1 MSELWQA
8 ESTMTDTTP
17 TAWRVFLRAPVSG
30 WTWRGLAYLIVC
42 APLAFA
48 GFWAVGICLMFGALF
63 AITFLG
69 LPLIAVTVLG
79 GRWLG
84 RLQRRLARSM
94 VGARVDD
101 PPPFRRRP
109 GLFGWLG
116 SALKD
121 ATGWR
126 GLAYLV
132 VKGPVAMVGAF
143 GAGLLWIESILL
155 LTYPVWWS
163 IFDVTN
169 KDSHGVK
176 HHSEVQFGNFYFD
189 TWPKALLLSAIG
201 LVAVFLAPWPIRGL
215 VALDGVLM
223 RWLLGPT
230 QSDQRVHE
238 LERTRAHAVDD
249 SAAALRRIERDLHD
263 GTQAR
268 LIALAMN
275 LGQAKETLDAAGD
288 SSRVRELVG
297 GAHESAKDA
306 IAELRDLVRGIHPPV
321 LDQGLDAALA
331 TLAARSTVP
340 VDVQV
345 RVPVRPSPAIET
357 IAYFCVAELLTN
369 VARHSG
375 ATRATLDVRERHD
388 TLRLQVRDDGRGG
401 ARIGAG
407 TGLTG
412 LAERVRT
419 VDGRLSVDSPDGG
432 PTTVTVDLP
441 VAS

>member
-1 MSELWQA
+1 
-8 ESTMTDTTP
+8 MTGTTP
-17 TAWRVFLRAPVSG
+17 TAWRAFLRAPVSA
-30 WTWRGLAYLIVC
+30 WTWRGFAYLIVC
-42 APLAFA
+42 APLAFV
-48 GFWAVGICLMFGALF
+48 GFWGMAICLMFGVLF

-79 GRWLG
+79 GRSVG
-84 RLQRRLARSM
+84 QLQRKLGRSM
-94 VGARVDD
+94 VRARVDD

-116 SALKD
+116 SALSD

-126 GLAYLV
+126 AFAYLL
-132 VKGPVAMVGAF
+132 VKFPVAMVGTF
-143 GAGLLWIESILL
+143 GAALLWAQSILL

-163 IFDVTN
+163 LFDVTT
-169 KDSHGVK
+169 KDSHGVN
-176 HHSEVQFGNFYFD
+176 HHSEVQFGSFYFD

-201 LVAVFLAPWPIRGL
+201 LVAVFLAPWPVRGL

-230 QSDQRVHE
+230 QSAERVHE

-275 LGQAKETLDAAGD
+275 LGQAKETLDAASD

-340 VDVQV
+340 VDLHV

-369 VARHSG
+369 VVRHSG
-375 ATRATLDVRERHD
+375 ATRAALDVRSRGH
-388 TLRLQVRDDGRGG
+388 TLRVQVRDDGRGG

-419 VDGRLSVDSPDGG
+419 VDGRLRVDSPDGG
-432 PTTVTVDLP
+432 PTTVTLEVP

>member
-8 ESTMTDTTP
+8 ESTMIDTTP
-17 TAWRVFLRAPVSG
+17 TAWRAFLRAPVSG

-48 GFWAVGICLMFGALF
+48 SFWAVAICLMFGVGT
-63 AITFLG
+63 AITFVG

-79 GRWLG
+79 GRLVG
-84 RLQRRLARSM
+84 QLQRNLGRSM

-101 PPPFRRRP
+101 PPPFRRQP
-109 GLFGWLG
+109 GVFGWLG

-126 GLAYLV
+126 AFAYLV
-132 VKGPVAMVGAF
+132 VKLPVAMAGAF
-143 GAGLLWIESILL
+143 GAALFWVESILL

-176 HHSEVQFGNFYFD
+176 HHSELQFGNFYFD

-230 QSDQRVHE
+230 QSAQRVHE

-275 LGQAKETLDAAGD
+275 PRPRKRSTL
-288 SSRVRELVG
+288 
-297 GAHESAKDA
+297 
-306 IAELRDLVRGIHPPV
+306 PV
-321 LDQGLDAALA
+321 TRRAYASWS
-331 TLAARSTVP
+331 AAR
-340 VDVQV
+340 
-345 RVPVRPSPAIET
+345 
-357 IAYFCVAELLTN
+357 
-369 VARHSG
+369 
-375 ATRATLDVRERHD
+375 TRAPRTRSPSCATWSAASTRRCS
-388 TLRLQVRDDGRGG
+388 TRASTPRWPRWPRA
-401 ARIGAG
+401 ARCPSRCRCASRC
-407 TGLTG
+407 
-412 LAERVRT
+412 APRRRSRRSRT
-419 VDGRLSVDSPDGG
+419 S
-432 PTTVTVDLP
+432 
-441 VAS
+441 A